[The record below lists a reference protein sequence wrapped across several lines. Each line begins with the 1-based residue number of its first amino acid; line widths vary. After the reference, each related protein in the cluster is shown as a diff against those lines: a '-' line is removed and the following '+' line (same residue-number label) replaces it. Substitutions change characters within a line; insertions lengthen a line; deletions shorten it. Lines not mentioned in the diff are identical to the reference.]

1 MSSQLEQ
8 PRRNLIKNS
17 GIWLSAIVAAELRVG
32 ATQLGA
38 AKFAATIAA
47 WLAGFEVR
55 PWSVEATYHYAA
67 AWTALEPE
75 IRPGVRGRG
84 KLRNKAK
91 LPAGPKGI
99 GWGGRGPRKG

>member
-1 MSSQLEQ
+1 MSPPLEQ
-8 PRRNLIKNS
+8 PRRNLIHNS
-17 GIWLSAIVAAELRVG
+17 GIWLSAIVAAELRFG
-32 ATQLGA
+32 ATALGA

-55 PWSVEATYHYAA
+55 PWSVEATYHYTEAR
-67 AWTALEPE
+67 TALEPE
-75 IRPGVRGRG
+75 NWPGVRGRG

>member
-32 ATQLGA
+32 ATQLSA
-38 AKFAATIAA
+38 AKFVATIAA
-47 WLAGFEVR
+47 WLARFEVR
-55 PWSVEATYHYAA
+55 PCFVEATYHYAEA
-67 AWTALEPE
+67 RTALEPE
-75 IRPGVRGRG
+75 NRPGVRGRG